1 MRKAVQIVLL
11 FAALGCTAMQANA
24 QADGA
29 VIVRVADTA
38 RPRCINPSND
48 RVWLTLRR
56 VIVDRAQRWLV
67 KDASV
72 AIILNAGVKTQGAKL
87 VAFPLSAEATLEGF
101 ATGQVSVPVEYTVV
115 DGLLLKQDK
124 NVLLTGMSIEM
135 TLLNLREMT
144 AMGTTLQA
152 LLETAKKLPI
162 PANPIG
168 ETANYVLDFANS
180 AVSKA
185 LAAQDADDKAKSAAI
200 AFNFAP
206 DGKCEGAGAA
216 GFETTGTKVVLQ
228 TSGVRGPGY
237 VPTHLTNN
245 YCWTAE
251 LQPAFVL
258 KAAPRGNAAGCD
270 DPAVKAQYRQV
281 TNNYVGF
288 FLNAVA
294 TRASLGGDEHQDET
308 DSLQRCSQHGIS
320 GAKCF

>member
-1 MRKAVQIVLL
+1 MPKAVQIVLL
-11 FAALGCTAMQANA
+11 FAVLGCTAMQTNA

-29 VIVRVADTA
+29 VIVRVADAA

-48 RVWLTLRR
+48 RVWFTLRR
-56 VIVDRAQRWLV
+56 VIVDRTQRWLV

-72 AIILNAGVKTQGAKL
+72 AIILNACVK
-87 VAFPLSAEATLEGF
+87 
-101 ATGQVSVPVEYTVV
+101 
-115 DGLLLKQDK
+115 
-124 NVLLTGMSIEM
+124 
-135 TLLNLREMT
+135 
-144 AMGTTLQA
+144 LQA

-185 LAAQDADDKAKSAAI
+185 LAAQDADDKARSAAI

-206 DGKCEGAGAA
+206 DGKCDGAGAA

-258 KAAPRGNAAGCD
+258 KAAPRGNAAGCE